1 MRKISDNSVK
11 KLRSGDHS
19 YQTPV
24 LDTTFS
30 RCCCE
35 SECNNSNFQL
45 NLYEDQTCQ
54 NKKR

>member
-11 KLRSGDHS
+11 KLGSGDHS